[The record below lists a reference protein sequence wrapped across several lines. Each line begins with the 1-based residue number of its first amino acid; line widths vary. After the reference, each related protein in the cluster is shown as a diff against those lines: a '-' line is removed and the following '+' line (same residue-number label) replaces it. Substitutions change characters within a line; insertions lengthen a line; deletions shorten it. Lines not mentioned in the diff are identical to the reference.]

1 MVFFIFAAVVSY
13 LLGSILFGKIIA
25 HSAGVNIQKA
35 GSGNIGFANSWR
47 VLGFK
52 KAIFVLIFDVAKGY
66 LSIAIFHNHL
76 NLIQLYILSLAPV
89 IGHCYPIWLNFKGGK
104 GVATALGVVLAL
116 NPISG
121 VIGIGVWILATVIT
135 RVAMLGSLSMMLVI
149 TISSYYLDKNI
160 FPVIAMLLAFIVW
173 KHRKNIIR
181 LFDGNE
187 PKLSWRF

>member
-1 MVFFIFAAVVSY
+1 M
-13 LLGSILFGKIIA
+13 
-25 HSAGVNIQKA
+25 
-35 GSGNIGFANSWR
+35 
-47 VLGFK
+47 
-52 KAIFVLIFDVAKGY
+52 LIFDVAKGY